1 MNKTVCIVLMMTML
15 LTAFNVK
22 AFANVRLSDIS
33 THWAKADVERSVQ
46 LGFINGYEDGTFR
59 PNNTITRAEFTSAL
73 TRALN
78 ISATKETSVFVDDNN
93 WVEKSIQAAIENE
106 LILTDEYDDL
116 KFQPSKNITRQE
128 IAVMLVRAMD
138 KAKEAEDKG
147 FWAKLFSRFTD
158 LTQVDEQ
165 FRGYVKIATDLGII
179 NGYGDGSF
187 GPNKTATRA
196 EAVVMVLR
204 TLDKMQTEV
213 ATDRLGRAIR
223 TTNLPSNYKDYPYI
237 LASIPNEMYEMKYP
251 FNGQGTSTKMVSTEL
266 YKNVP
271 EFTDK
276 NVDLWMESVRKY
288 YDLVL
293 NVDYRTID
301 ENWEKEIYQYI
312 SLGLNEDVLKRELK
326 EYRQWVQNNQIIV
339 EGWLEP
345 EPTMIYK
352 PGFGGYYVRSQ
363 FQFEIKSYKE
373 NSKLL
378 YDALAGSKTLKKG
391 VEYQGYAD
399 IHIGTNVGGYWG
411 PTVKVINDVSL
422 FFNNNLSN

>member
-1 MNKTVCIVLMMTML
+1 MKKTVSIVLMMTML
-15 LTAFNVK
+15 LSAFNVTV
-22 AFANVRLSDIS
+22 FANVRLSDIT

-59 PNNTITRAEFTSAL
+59 PNNTITRAEFVSAL
-73 TRALN
+73 SKALK
-78 ISATKETSVFVDDNN
+78 ITASKETSVFVDDNN
-93 WVEKSIQAAIENE
+93 WAEKSIQAAIENE
-106 LILTDEYDDL
+106 LILTDEYDGL
-116 KFQPSKNITRQE
+116 KFQPSKNITRKE

-147 FWAKLFSRFTD
+147 FWSKLFSRFTD

-179 NGYGDGSF
+179 SGYGDGTF

-204 TLDKMQTEV
+204 TLEKLQTEV
-213 ATDRLGRAIR
+213 ATDRFGRAIR

-251 FNGQGTSTKMVSTEL
+251 LSFPGSEVSAEL
-266 YKNVP
+266 YTQK
-271 EFTDK
+271 EFTDS
-276 NVDLWMESVRKY
+276 NVDLWMERIRKH

-301 ENWEKEIYQYI
+301 ENWEKEIFETI
-312 SLGLNEDVLKRELK
+312 SLGLNEDVLKSELK
-326 EYRQWVQNNQIIV
+326 AYREWVQDNQIII

-345 EPTMIYK
+345 EPTMIYHN
-352 PGFGGYYVRSQ
+352 GRGRFFVRSQ
-363 FQFEIKSYKE
+363 VQFKIVSFKE
-373 NSKLL
+373 NENLL
-378 YDALAGSKTLKKG
+378 WDDRVQYQTLKKG
-391 VEYQGYAD
+391 VVYKGYTDVA
-399 IHIGTNVGGYWG
+399 IATNDGGYWG
-411 PTVKVINDVSL
+411 PTLKVSRSSSL
-422 FFNNNLSN
+422 FVNNNFSK